1 MQENAKPEP
10 INRNLES
17 LGLLSEGGGGR
28 PVKKIKMIKKK

>member
-17 LGLLSEGGGGR
+17 LGLLSEGGGAAGIIL
-28 PVKKIKMIKKK
+28 KDAE

>member
-17 LGLLSEGGGGR
+17 LGLLSEGGGGGR
-28 PVKKIKMIKKK
+28 YHTERC